1 MQGTTVGIRLWFGLN
16 YKQGFCCCLQRCSAL
31 QLASL
36 GVRGRSWHYPYT
48 SIREVIDIS
57 AEPLKFQLKSGGS
70 QEPASAIVCVW
81 NYLQVISHVF
91 SQMLFQFKDARTRPQ
106 LHLVTQFPSNHKKKP
121 RGWFGT
127 LVIFP
132 YLGNN
137 NANWFSYFQRG
148 WNHQPVVYLTLTKNK
163 KNNGGP
169 CQVIHSFQWGVA
181 RCMWSGRG
189 TARRFA
195 CKGM

>member
-1 MQGTTVGIRLWFGLN
+1 MLLYVPCIVYYNNLWHVRWRKRQWVSGCDSVWSTN
-16 YKQGFCCCLQRCSAL
+16 RVWSCLQRCSAL

-36 GVRGRSWHYPYT
+36 GVRGRSWHYPYS

-57 AEPLKFQLKSGGS
+57 AEPLKFQLKSGGI

-91 SQMLFQFKDARTRPQ
+91 SQMLFQFKEARTRPL

-137 NANWFSYFQRG
+137 NTNWLSYF
-148 WNHQPVVYLTLTKNK
+148 
-163 KNNGGP
+163 
-169 CQVIHSFQWGVA
+169 SEGVE
-181 RCMWSGRG
+181 
-189 TARRFA
+189 TTNQ
-195 CKGM
+195 